1 MPASDKY
8 DFDDTQLVQY
18 LLGKL
23 PAEESE
29 RLDELS
35 VTDDDFARRLR
46 ETENDMVD
54 AYVHSELSG
63 KALEEFRTFYLSS
76 AKRREKVAFAEG
88 LLRFQASAAR
98 VAIQSSKKAS
108 FFSRAFA
115 PRRMV
120 LQFAA
125 AALAMSLILGYL
137 LFDNARLRYQV
148 DDARTQQSSLEQN
161 KQKLEN
167 ELREQRA
174 ANADSQ
180 NGPEHGG
187 TNRAD
192 LDQLKTLTVMLPP
205 PTRGLSSVKTITV
218 HPDADLVVLVLTLE
232 SADFSLYRVTLK
244 NPATNEVVWHSADLE
259 AAPVDNKPGLTVS
272 FRAGL
277 LKTQN
282 YVAEVA
288 GVSRAG
294 NSQVI
299 GDYPFHVVLK

>member
-1 MPASDKY
+1 MPASDKH
-8 DFDDTQLVQY
+8 DFDDLQLVQY

-35 VTDDDFARRLR
+35 VTDDDFAWRLL
-46 ETENDMVD
+46 ETENDLVD
-54 AYVHSELSG
+54 AYVHSDLSG
-63 KALEEFRTFYLSS
+63 KTLEEFRTFYLSS

-88 LLRFQASAAR
+88 LLQFQTSAAR
-98 VAIQSSKKAS
+98 VAIQTSKKSS
-108 FFSRAFA
+108 FFSRVFA

-125 AALAMSLILGYL
+125 AAFVMSLVLGYL
-137 LFDNARLRYQV
+137 LYDNASLRYQM
-148 DDARTQQSSLEQN
+148 DDAHARQSSLEQN
-161 KQKLEN
+161 KQQLEN

-174 ANADSQ
+174 ANADSKK
-180 NGPEHGG
+180 GPELRGK
-187 TNRAD
+187 NRSD
-192 LDQLKTLTVMLPP
+192 VDQLKTLALILPP
-205 PTRGLSSVKTITV
+205 PARGLSSVKTITV
-218 HPDADLVVLVLTLE
+218 HPNADLVVLVLTLE
-232 SADFSLYRVTLK
+232 SADFPQYRVTLK
-244 NPATNEVVWHSADLE
+244 DPANNEVVWRSADME
-259 AAPVDNKPGLTVS
+259 AASADNKPGLTVS

-288 GVSRAG
+288 GLSHGGKAEI
-294 NSQVI
+294 I

>member
-1 MPASDKY
+1 MPASDKH
-8 DFDDTQLVQY
+8 DFDDIQLVQY

-35 VTDDDFARRLR
+35 VTDDNFAWRLR
-46 ETENDMVD
+46 ETENDLVD

-63 KALEEFRTFYLSS
+63 TTLEEFRTFYLSS

-88 LLRFQASAAR
+88 LLQFQASAAR
-98 VAIQSSKKAS
+98 VATQSSRRPS
-108 FFSRAFA
+108 FFSRAFK
-115 PRRMV
+115 PRRLV

-125 AALAMSLILGYL
+125 AAFVMSLILGYL
-137 LFDNARLRYQV
+137 LFDNARLRYQM
-148 DDARTQQSSLEQN
+148 DDAHARQSSLEQN

-180 NGPEHGG
+180 KGPGPSGRNGP
-187 TNRAD
+187 D
-192 LDQLKTLTVMLPP
+192 LDQLKTLSLMLPP
-205 PTRGLSSVKTITV
+205 PARGLSSVKTITV
-218 HPDADLVVLVLTLE
+218 HPNADLVVLVLTLE
-232 SADFSLYRVTLK
+232 SADFPQYRVTLK
-244 NPATNEVVWHSADLE
+244 DPATNEVVWRSADLE
-259 AAPVDNKPGLTVS
+259 AASADNKPGLTVS

-288 GVSRAG
+288 GVSHGGKAEI
-294 NSQVI
+294 I

>member
-1 MPASDKY
+1 MPASDKH
-8 DFDDTQLVQY
+8 DFDDLQLVQY

-35 VTDDDFARRLR
+35 VTDDDFAWRLR
-46 ETENDMVD
+46 ETENDLVD

-63 KALEEFRTFYLSS
+63 KTLEEFRTFYLSS
-76 AKRREKVAFAEG
+76 AKRRENVAFAEG
-88 LLRFQASAAR
+88 LLQFQTSAAR
-98 VAIQSSKKAS
+98 VAIQTSKKSS
-108 FFSRAFA
+108 FFSRVFA

-125 AALAMSLILGYL
+125 AAFVMSLVLGYL
-137 LFDNARLRYQV
+137 LFDNARLRYQM
-148 DDARTQQSSLEQN
+148 DDVHTRQSSLEQS
-161 KQKLEN
+161 KQQLEN

-174 ANADSQ
+174 ANADSKK
-180 NGPEHGG
+180 GPERGG
-187 TNRAD
+187 KNRSD
-192 LDQLKTLTVMLPP
+192 VDQLKTLALILPP
-205 PTRGLSSVKTITV
+205 PARGLSSVKTITV
-218 HPDADLVVLVLTLE
+218 HPDADLVVLVLILE
-232 SADFSLYRVTLK
+232 SAEFPQYRVTLK
-244 NPATNEVVWHSADLE
+244 DPATNELVWRSADME
-259 AAPVDNKPGLTVS
+259 AASADNKPGLTVS

-288 GVSRAG
+288 GLSHGGKAEI
-294 NSQVI
+294 I

>member
-1 MPASDKY
+1 MPASDKHG
-8 DFDDTQLVQY
+8 FDDIQLVQY

-23 PAEESE
+23 PPEESE

-35 VTDDDFARRLR
+35 VTDDDFAWRLR
-46 ETENDMVD
+46 ETENDLVD

-63 KALEEFRTFYLSS
+63 KTLEEFRTFYLSS

-88 LLRFQASAAR
+88 LLQFQGSAAR
-98 VAIQSSKKAS
+98 VATQSKKPS

-115 PRRMV
+115 PRRLV

-137 LFDNARLRYQV
+137 LFDNARLRYQI
-148 DDARTQQSSLEQN
+148 DAAHAQQSSLEQN

-167 ELREQRA
+167 ALREQRA

-180 NGPEHGG
+180 KGPGLNGRNG
-187 TNRAD
+187 AD
-192 LDQLKTLTVMLPP
+192 FDQLKTLSLVLPP
-205 PTRGLSSVKTITV
+205 PARGLSSVKTITV
-218 HPDADLVVLVLTLE
+218 HPNVDLVVLVLTLE
-232 SADFSLYRVTLK
+232 SGDFPQYRVTLK
-244 NPATNEVVWHSADLE
+244 DPATNEAVWRSADME
-259 AAPVDNKPGLTVS
+259 AASSGNKPELTVS

-277 LKTQN
+277 LETQN

-288 GVSRAG
+288 GLSHAG
-294 NSQVI
+294 KAQII

>member
-1 MPASDKY
+1 MPASDKH
-8 DFDDTQLVQY
+8 DFDDIQLVQY

-35 VTDDDFARRLR
+35 VTDDDLARRLR
-46 ETENDMVD
+46 DTENDLVD

-63 KALEEFRTFYLSS
+63 KTLEEFRTFYLSS

-88 LLRFQASAAR
+88 LLQFQASAAR
-98 VAIQSSKKAS
+98 VATQSTKTPS
-108 FFSRAFA
+108 FFSRMFA
-115 PRRMV
+115 PRRMI

-125 AALAMSLILGYL
+125 AAFVMSLILGYL
-137 LFDNARLRYQV
+137 LFDNARLRYQM
-148 DDARTQQSSLEQN
+148 DDARTRQSSLEQN

-167 ELREQRA
+167 ELREQRT

-180 NGPEHGG
+180 KEPGLDGK
-187 TNRAD
+187 NRAD
-192 LDQLKTLTVMLPP
+192 LDQLKTLSLMLPP
-205 PTRGLSSVKTITV
+205 PARGLSSVKTITV
-218 HPDADLVVLVLTLE
+218 HPNVDLLVLVLALE
-232 SADFSLYRVTLK
+232 SADFPQYRVTLK
-244 NPATNEVVWHSADLE
+244 DPATNEVVWRSADLE
-259 AAPVDNKPGLTVS
+259 AASAGNKPGLTVS

-288 GVSRAG
+288 GLSDAG
-294 NSQVI
+294 KAQII